1 MLKEGCPMTG
11 RFLAFSTFL
20 MALLISPAIAT
31 ATDYHHIHLVAQS
44 RAEAKEWYMTH
55 MGCTD
60 YGRPDAC
67 QIGSTY
73 IIFFEREPTGPSVGS
88 GVDHIGF
95 SFEDLEAKMTSFE
108 MAGITVIEPVREN
121 DLYKIAYIEDPWG
134 TKIAVVE
141 DPETLGFHHIHL
153 RSPDPAVALSWY
165 WDMFGGE
172 RDRLKGRIGGLRY
185 GTVWLLIAQHEGELA
200 PTEGRAFD
208 HLGWQFPDLRSE
220 AENIKR
226 KGVEFDI
233 EPRLFT
239 NPLGEDMLISF
250 ITSPDGIRI
259 EIVQP
264 RA

>member
-1 MLKEGCPMTG
+1 MTG

-172 RDRLKGRIGGLRY
+172 RARLKGRIGGLRY
-185 GTVWLLIAQHEGELA
+185 GTVWFLIAPHEGELA
-200 PTEGRAFD
+200 PPKGAPSIILAGNSQTYVQKLKTSSVRA
-208 HLGWQFPDLRSE
+208 LNSILSRAYS
-220 AENIKR
+220 
-226 KGVEFDI
+226 
-233 EPRLFT
+233 
-239 NPLGEDMLISF
+239 LIRWAK
-250 ITSPDGIRI
+250 IC
-259 EIVQP
+259 
-264 RA
+264 